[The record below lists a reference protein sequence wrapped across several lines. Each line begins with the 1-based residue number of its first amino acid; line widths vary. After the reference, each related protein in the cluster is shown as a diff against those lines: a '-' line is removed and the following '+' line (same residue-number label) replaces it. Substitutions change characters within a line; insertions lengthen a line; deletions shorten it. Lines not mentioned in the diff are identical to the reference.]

1 MLIDSHVHLDMD
13 QFKDDRDEVVARAR
27 AAGVGEMLNV
37 GYDPGSLGR
46 TIAVTE
52 RYPEVFGALGIHPHH
67 AGDWSE
73 DLEKRLKETLLRK
86 KILAVG
92 EMGLDYY
99 RDLSPRDKQ
108 RDVFRRQIGIALY
121 FKKPIIVHCRE
132 AFPDVMTILREEGAA
147 EVGGIF
153 HAFPGGLAEA
163 DEVLEL
169 GFLIGIGGPL
179 TYKSSRL
186 PETASRLPSSAFIL
200 ETDCPYLPPEP
211 YRGKRNEPAHV
222 GLVRDKLAALRG
234 VDPADVERAAEVN
247 YRRLLH
253 GERVPPAIAYTLKE
267 NIYVNV
273 TRSCTNDCA
282 FCLRYRRDN
291 LLYGY
296 NLNLASDPSVQDMI
310 SAVERLAAGSGPR
323 ADAPRGGQGPGGLPG
338 ASGPGRPP
346 GGPRPGREI
355 VFCGYGEPTCREA
368 EILEA
373 ALALRGLGLPI
384 RLDTNGQ
391 GNMVNRRDIVPELA
405 EVFDGVSISL
415 NAHDAGSYVH
425 LCRPDAGEK
434 AFAAVLDFIRR
445 AAASRMECT
454 VTVLDHPEVDVEAC
468 RKLVASIPKAK
479 FRVRRYHL
487 TRHED

>member
-13 QFKDDRDEVVARAR
+13 QFRDDRDEVVARAR

-37 GYDPGSLGR
+37 GYDPSSLGR
-46 TIAVTE
+46 TIAITE

-67 AGDWSE
+67 AVDWGE
-73 DLEKRLKETLLRK
+73 DLEKKLKETLLRK

-108 RDVFRRQIGIALY
+108 RDVFRRQVGIALY

-132 AFPDVMTILREEGAA
+132 AFPDVMQILREEGAA
-147 EVGGIF
+147 EVGGVF
-153 HAFPGGLAEA
+153 HAFPGGAAEA
-163 DEVLEL
+163 LEVLDL

-186 PETASRLPSSAFIL
+186 PEAASRLPSSAFIL

-222 GLVRDKLAALRG
+222 SLVRDKLAALRG
-234 VDPADVERAAEVN
+234 VDPIDVERAAEVN

-253 GERVPPAIAYTLKE
+253 GERIAPAIAYTLKA

-273 TRSCTNDCA
+273 TRACTNDCA

-291 LLYGY
+291 FLYGY
-296 NLNLASDPSVQDMI
+296 NLNLANDPSVEEMVG
-310 SAVERLAAGSGPR
+310 AVEKLA
-323 ADAPRGGQGPGGLPG
+323 
-338 ASGPGRPP
+338 
-346 GGPRPGREI
+346 GPRPGREI
-355 VFCGYGEPTCREA
+355 VFCGYGEPTCRET
-368 EILEA
+368 ELLEA
-373 ALALRGLGLPI
+373 ARSLRGLGLPM

-391 GNMVNRRDIVPELA
+391 GNMINRRDIVPELA

-415 NAHDAGSYVH
+415 NAHDAGSYVR

-434 AFAAVLDFIRR
+434 AFAAVLDFTRR

-454 VTVLDHPEVDVEAC
+454 VTVLDYPEVDVEAC
-468 RKLVASIPKAK
+468 RKLAASIPKAK
-479 FRVRRYHL
+479 FRVRRYYL
-487 TRHED
+487 TRREA